1 VATYFTNEA
10 SFEIEGSF
18 TDHTVHW
25 LEAPLDDGEKL
36 RLYLSRERLP
46 PGCTIGDAAR
56 GRIARLAGRL
66 AGYGVIA
73 EREDSVA
80 GAESFEF
87 SARFCE
93 GDAAFY
99 ERQVHLAIGGVWYR
113 VTARAHAASRAACD
127 EAMDRIGTTL
137 LFRGAS

>member
-1 VATYFTNEA
+1 VATYLTNEA
-10 SFEIEGSF
+10 SFELEGSF

-36 RLYLSRERLP
+36 RLYLSREPLP
-46 PGCTIGDAAR
+46 AGRTIGDLAR
-56 GRIARLAGRL
+56 GWIALRTGRL
-66 AGYGVIA
+66 AGFGVIA
-73 EREDSVA
+73 EREDPVA

-87 SARFCE
+87 SARFCD
-93 GDAAFY
+93 GDAVFY

-127 EAMDRIGTTL
+127 EAMDRIGATI
-137 LFRGAS
+137 LFRGAP